1 MKFPPQA
8 VVFYLKENQVS
19 EKGFLTHQ
27 EFLTY
32 FAGTLKKLSGILKGI
47 PVYSNLW
54 FGPHEEG
61 ERISKEEGYSSFQI
75 LKSNSEPE
83 LFSRIAEGLPA
94 SRTGDPEWDETSFLV
109 FDGMAPLLDPSLTSE
124 LLRRHDKYL
133 AQYSYSENLPSGI
146 VPRILSREFVRSLPQ
161 NYEGG
166 TQEFLA
172 KNINHYDTEI
182 FYSSPDLRQWRLDF
196 SASDPRS
203 NRLISSFLK
212 EKQDWKYEEFQSF
225 LVSHPA
231 VFRSAPSYYEI
242 ELHRGCEYECV
253 FCPRQTLLK
262 PEEDNLSLDPALLD
276 SILSQAEK
284 EFESSYSVCFGGMGE
299 PTLHPKFAELL
310 QRTISSPNLKEL
322 YIESALYGNLEGL
335 KKGIS
340 SLSEEEK
347 KKISLVVNLT
357 TRDKRNYA
365 KLYGKDNLE
374 EVLKNLE
381 SISQILPKFSIY
393 LQFLKIQEVDP
404 ELDSWYEGTQKAGY
418 EIILQKYNSYSDKL
432 PQRRASDLT
441 PLGREFC
448 WHLSRDL
455 YINANGEVSVCKQTP
470 SSSQKPLGDLK
481 SESLAEIWKKGNPI
495 FSLSAEGKHGEIP
508 APCLSC
514 DEWYTFNA

>member
-19 EKGFLTHQ
+19 ETGFLTHQ
-27 EFLTY
+27 EFLIY
-32 FAGTLKKLSGILKGI
+32 FANTLRKLSGVIKGI

-54 FGPHEEG
+54 LG
-61 ERISKEEGYSSFQI
+61 SKEEGEKISREEGYTSLKI
-75 LKSNSEPE
+75 LKASSEPD
-83 LFSRIAEGLPA
+83 LFSKIAEELPA
-94 SRTGDPEWDETSFLV
+94 SRTGDAEWDETSFLV
-109 FDGMAPLLDPSLTSE
+109 FDGLAPLLDPSLTAE
-124 LLRRHDKYL
+124 LVRRHDKYL
-133 AQYSYSENLPSGI
+133 AQYSYSENLPPGI

-196 SASDPRS
+196 SLSDLRS
-203 NRLISSFLK
+203 KRFVSSFLQ

-225 LVSHPA
+225 LVSHPE

-242 ELHRGCEYECV
+242 ELHRGCEYQCV
-253 FCPRQTLLK
+253 FCPRQNLK
-262 PEEDNLSLDPALLD
+262 PEEDNQSLDPEILD

-284 EFESSYSVCFGGMGE
+284 EFGSSYSVCFGGLGE
-299 PTLHPKFAELL
+299 PTLHPKFAEIL
-310 QRTISSPNLKEL
+310 QRTISSPHLKEL
-322 YIESALYGNLEGL
+322 FIESALYGNLDGL
-335 KKGIS
+335 KKGILS
-340 SLSEEEK
+340 ISEEDR

-381 SISQILPKFSIY
+381 AISQILPKSSIY

-404 ELDSWYEGTQKAGY
+404 ELDSWYEETQKAGY
-418 EIILQKYNSYSDKL
+418 EIILQKYNSYSGKL
-432 PQRRASDLT
+432 AQRRASDLT
-441 PLGREFC
+441 PLGRDFC
-448 WHLSRDL
+448 WHIARDM
-455 YINANGEVSVCKQTP
+455 YINANGEVSICKQTP
-470 SSSQKPLGDLK
+470 ASSPNSLGNLR
-481 SESLAEIWKKGNPI
+481 SESLVAIWKKGNPL